1 MVEGPL
7 IEKYLKA
14 LEENPRSRVF
24 APLAESYRRLGMV
37 DRAIEI
43 LKDGMRYHPN
53 YAVGYLGLAACYS
66 DLGQY
71 QLCYTTLKPFVPNSR
86 DNLRLQRL
94 FADACERIGHDYE
107 ALETYKFLL
116 FLNPKDAGSAQ
127 KVAELEAKSDPLE
140 DLSDSSKGE
149 LFPVDSL
156 SSSEDLE
163 EVSWVEV
170 NFHKSEEAQKS
181 VVQEQDSWEMI
192 SGSPSEIVESR
203 QAPQRREE
211 PTQLEQLT
219 EHDQD
224 SDREYVVEVS
234 ESGSESVESAGA
246 AKNIEAATTSVKKD
260 LASESVPLITHTLVD
275 LYCNQGHFERAEE
288 ILLKMLALNPSD
300 APTLEKLQ
308 TVRLLLREAGL
319 GDALVE
325 NEDTTEDEESSELE
339 TLEATS
345 ELESD
350 DSMVAQ
356 EQDGRERLMEVFDSR
371 VAKLNDSEGK
381 TRGLNNFLAKIKAR
395 AKQRQDST
403 TRS

>member
-94 FADACERIGHDYE
+94 FADACEQIGHDYE

-116 FLNPKDAGSAQ
+116 FLNPKDSEAAK
-127 KVAELEAKSDPLE
+127 KVAELEAKSDPLTS
-140 DLSDSSKGE
+140 LADSPKGE
-149 LFPVDSL
+149 LFPVETLNSVDEL
-156 SSSEDLE
+156 EDI
-163 EVSWVEV
+163 SWVEV
-170 NFHKSEEAQKS
+170 NFHKNEENSKPIED
-181 VVQEQDSWEMI
+181 EQDSWKMVSGPTEDHIKSVVVETKTPIEEMI
-192 SGSPSEIVESR
+192 ESSE
-203 QAPQRREE
+203 
-211 PTQLEQLT
+211 
-219 EHDQD
+219 D
-224 SDREYVVEVS
+224 SEREYVIETRTS
-234 ESGSESVESAGA
+234 PGPETA
-246 AKNIEAATTSVKKD
+246 AKKEEK
-260 LASESVPLITHTLVD
+260 SETPGDSVPLITHTLVD

-319 GDALVE
+319 GEVE
-325 NEDTTEDEESSELE
+325 EPSAEEVATLTTDDLPDEADEKVVSE
-339 TLEATS
+339 EA
-345 ELESD
+345 D
-350 DSMVAQ
+350 
-356 EQDGRERLMEVFDSR
+356 EQDGRERLMEAFDTR
-371 VAKLNDSEGK
+371 VARLNDSEGK
-381 TRGLNNFLAKIKAR
+381 VRGLNNFLSKIKNRAR
-395 AKQRQDST
+395 QRQDST

>member
-53 YAVGYLGLAACYS
+53 YVVGYLGLAACYS

-71 QLCYTTLKPFVPNSR
+71 QLCYATLKPFVPNSR

-94 FADACERIGHDYE
+94 FAEACEKVGHDYE

-116 FLNPKDAGSAQ
+116 FLNPKDSEAAK
-127 KVAELEAKSDPLE
+127 KVAELESKSESLADVSP
-140 DLSDSSKGE
+140 SSKGE
-149 LFPVDSL
+149 LFPV
-156 SSSEDLE
+156 EDLSANE
-163 EVSWVEV
+163 ELEDVSWVEV
-170 NFHKSEEAQKS
+170 NFHKSAPEEKS
-181 VVQEQDSWEMI
+181 QVDEQDSWKMV
-192 SGSPSEIVESR
+192 SGPGPESEGDAREPPSETQASSQADSESER
-203 QAPQRREE
+203 EYILDSSNFTSEETQVAGSAEDSKLAQEDQKAPQ
-211 PTQLEQLT
+211 
-219 EHDQD
+219 
-224 SDREYVVEVS
+224 SD
-234 ESGSESVESAGA
+234 
-246 AKNIEAATTSVKKD
+246 
-260 LASESVPLITHTLVD
+260 SVPLITHTLVD

-300 APTLEKLQ
+300 TATLEKLQ

-319 GDALVE
+319 GEATQE
-325 NEDTTEDEESSELE
+325 AESSESTEEELPSAEQVE
-339 TLEATS
+339 TAKEEA
-345 ELESD
+345 D
-350 DSMVAQ
+350 
-356 EQDGRERLMEVFDSR
+356 EQDGRERLMEVFDTR
-371 VAKLNDSEGK
+371 VAKKSDSEGK
-381 TRGLNNFLAKIKAR
+381 VRGLNNFLKRIKAR
-395 AKQRQDST
+395 ASERQDSS